1 MTTILMLIGMIVL
14 GIASALLSYYKKNYY
29 VRVFND
35 ILGRE
40 EDDEVA
46 ARVGRGFWY
55 GFWFPIYFSLL
66 ITGLIALIAFLIVAG
81 IIAAIVFI
89 LVWITEKILPG
100 SAIGNFLIGLFQK
113 IGFSG
118 APEPVAEPVAQPAA
132 PPAAPLGDTA
142 DTGDTAEKSGDDTSK

>member
-14 GIASALLSYYKKNYY
+14 GIASALLSYYKRNYY
-29 VRVFND
+29 VRIFND
-35 ILGRE
+35 ILGKE
-40 EDDEVA
+40 EDDDVT

-89 LVWITEKILPG
+89 VVWITEKILP
-100 SAIGNFLIGLFQK
+100 SAAIGSFLMGVFQK

-118 APEPVAEPVAQPAA
+118 APVSQPPVAEPATTPSTPV
-132 PPAAPLGDTA
+132 A
-142 DTGDTAEKSGDDTSK
+142 DTSTTEDTSDKPGEETPK